1 MDIATYT
8 RESARN
14 RQAYE
19 KLRELIRREYAD
31 KYVIL
36 ADGKILG
43 AATSFDDACALVDG
57 LDPVPEYHLVF
68 PANGDP
74 NFDLVVDLAGRRGR
88 DTALFGCREKKG
100 GPTCGGGRLGAHRRR

>member
-1 MDIATYT
+1 MDMVTFT

-19 KLRELIRREYAD
+19 HLREQIRRDYAG

-43 AATSFDDACALVDG
+43 AATTFDDACALVDG
-57 LDPVPEYHLVF
+57 LDRVPEYYLVF
-68 PANGDP
+68 PANGEP
-74 NFDLVVDLAGRRGR
+74 NFDLVLDLAGSR
-88 DTALFGCREKKG
+88 
-100 GPTCGGGRLGAHRRR
+100 